1 MNWSRPAARR
11 VTEAG
16 VDRLWI
22 KICGLRSREAVEAAA
37 TSGADAVGFVF
48 HANSPRN
55 LSVEEA
61 RELQHAVPV
70 GVERVAV
77 FLHPAQWLV
86 DAIIEAI
93 RPDRI
98 QADVLDLAALRLP
111 QGQGVLPV
119 VRSGAS
125 LPDPL
130 PPRLLFE
137 GVHSGAGEKADWSRA
152 AQVARRTELV
162 LAGGLD
168 ARNVAKAVRVVRPFG
183 VDVSSGVESVR
194 GVKDPQRIRDF
205 IGAARAAERAPA
217 VEESR

>member
-1 MNWSRPAARR
+1 M
-11 VTEAG
+11 G
-16 VDRLWI
+16 RLWI
-22 KICGLRSREAVEAAA
+22 KICGLRSREAIEAAVTA
-37 TSGADAVGFVF
+37 GADALGFVF
-48 HANSPRN
+48 HADSPRN

-61 RELQHAVPV
+61 RELQRAVPA

-98 QADVLDLAALRLP
+98 QADSGDLARLRLP
-111 QGQGVLPV
+111 QGQAVLPV
-119 VRSGAS
+119 LRSGAA
-125 LPDPL
+125 LPAPL
-130 PPRLLFE
+130 PPRLLVE
-137 GVHSGAGEKADWSRA
+137 GVRSGAGEKADWARA
-152 AQVARRTELV
+152 AVLARRTQLV

-168 ARNVAKAVRVVRPFG
+168 AGNVAKAVRTVRPFG

-194 GVKDPQRIRDF
+194 GVKDPARIREF
-205 IGAARAAERAPA
+205 IGAARAAEMAPA

>member
-1 MNWSRPAARR
+1 M
-11 VTEAG
+11 
-16 VDRLWI
+16 DRLWI
-22 KICGLRSREAVEAAA
+22 KICGLKSPEAIEAAA
-37 TSGADAVGFVF
+37 AAGADAVGFVF
-48 HANSPRN
+48 HADSPRN

-61 RELQHAVPV
+61 RELQRAVPA

-98 QADVLDLAALRLP
+98 QADAVDLTTLRLP
-111 QGQGVLPV
+111 PGQAVLPV
-119 VRSGAS
+119 LRSGTA
-125 LPDPL
+125 LPAPL
-130 PPRLLFE
+130 PPRLLVE
-137 GVHSGAGEKADWSRA
+137 GVRSGAGEKADWARA
-152 AQVARRTELV
+152 ALLARRTQLV

-168 ARNVAKAVRVVRPFG
+168 AGNVAKAVRTVRPFG

-194 GVKDPQRIRDF
+194 GVKDPARIREF
-205 IGAARAAERAPA
+205 IGAARAAEQAPA